1 MPPFKAT
8 NNPNQPAAPDNAGGT
23 ATAVKPQRQAIK
35 PPPMY
40 RVLLLNDDFTPM
52 EFVTDILQKIFH
64 MGVDRATQV
73 MLDVHHNGRGVC
85 GIYSQD
91 IAATKIRQVMALAK
105 EHQHPLQCLMEKNT

>member
-52 EFVTDILQKIFH
+52 
-64 MGVDRATQV
+64 
-73 MLDVHHNGRGVC
+73 
-85 GIYSQD
+85 
-91 IAATKIRQVMALAK
+91 
-105 EHQHPLQCLMEKNT
+105 